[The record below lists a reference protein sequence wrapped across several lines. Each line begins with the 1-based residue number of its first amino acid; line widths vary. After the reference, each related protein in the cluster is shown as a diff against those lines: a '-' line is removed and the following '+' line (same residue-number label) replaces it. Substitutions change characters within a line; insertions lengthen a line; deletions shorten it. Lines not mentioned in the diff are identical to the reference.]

1 MWSEPTVGPQSHDT
15 RRGGHSADETLK
27 WMSHDMTTPN
37 GNHMHTVDLETMKL
51 REQVFEYARRRMN
64 YDPPPLDG
72 PKTISQLRQEVPET
86 VTEKG
91 LGGLEALNLFENVLA
106 EATISNDHPNYLSFI
121 PCAPTEAATLF
132 DLIVSASTIYGGSW
146 MEGSGAVYAENQVL
160 EFLAK
165 EVGLPDGAGGVFV
178 QGGTLGNL
186 SALVTA
192 REVFRAKNNFAD
204 TERLAVICS
213 KEAHS
218 SLKAVAKVMN
228 IELIRADVDEV
239 GKLSGDA
246 VRKAL
251 SNASHKVFAVVAT
264 AGTTN
269 FGIVDRISEIAEVT
283 KAQSLWLHI
292 DGAYGLAGIL
302 DPETRMLFAGIE
314 HCDSFIVDPHKWL
327 YAPFDACALVY
338 RNPAQA
344 RDAHMQ
350 KGEYLEALNDSPD
363 HNPADYGFGLTRRVR
378 GLPLWFSM
386 ATHGI
391 QAYRDAIAMNNQLAK
406 EIAKDIRSR
415 PYLELV
421 REPELS
427 VVVFERKGWDQAQ
440 YDSWSEKLLASGQA
454 FVLPSSHAGRP
465 HLRFAI
471 INPKTSFEDLSKIL
485 DSLED

>member
-1 MWSEPTVGPQSHDT
+1 MRDGA
-15 RRGGHSADETLK
+15 R
-27 WMSHDMTTPN
+27 
-37 GNHMHTVDLETMKL
+37 MHTQSPETKALRNQIVAYAIERMDL
-51 REQVFEYARRRMN
+51 
-64 YDPPPLDG
+64 DPAPLDA
-72 PKTISQLRQEVPET
+72 PQTKQWLDANVPATI
-86 VTEKG
+86 TEDG
-91 LGGLEALNLFENVLA
+91 LGGTKALEVFGELLA
-106 EATISNDHPNYLSFI
+106 PATISTDHPNFLSFI
-121 PCAPTEAATLF
+121 PNAPSEAATFF
-132 DLIVSASTIYGGSW
+132 DLVVSASSIYGGSW

-160 EFLAK
+160 EFLAN
-165 EVGLPDGAGGVFV
+165 EVGLPNGAGGVFV

-192 REVFRAKNNFAD
+192 REVFRAKNNVAD

-251 SNASHKVFAVVAT
+251 SDASHKVFAVVAT

-283 KAQSLWLHI
+283 KEQSLWLHI

-427 VVVFERKGWDQAQ
+427 VVVFERKGWDQDQ

>member
-1 MWSEPTVGPQSHDT
+1 MRDGA
-15 RRGGHSADETLK
+15 R
-27 WMSHDMTTPN
+27 
-37 GNHMHTVDLETMKL
+37 MHTQSPETKALRNQIMAYAIERMDL
-51 REQVFEYARRRMN
+51 
-64 YDPPPLDG
+64 DPAPLDA
-72 PKTISQLRQEVPET
+72 PQTKTWLDQNVPAT
-86 VTEKG
+86 ITEQG
-91 LGGLEALNLFENVLA
+91 LGGAKALEVFGELLA
-106 EATISNDHPNYLSFI
+106 PATISTDHPNFLSFI
-121 PCAPTEAATLF
+121 PNAPSEAATFF
-132 DLIVSASTIYGGSW
+132 DLVVSASSIYGGSW

-160 EFLAK
+160 EFLAR
-165 EVGLPDGAGGVFV
+165 EVGLPDGAGGLFV

-192 REVFRAKNNFAD
+192 REVFRANNEVSP
-204 TERLAVICS
+204 TELLAVICS

-228 IELIRADVDEV
+228 IELIKAEVDDH
-239 GKLSGDA
+239 GKLTGDS
-246 VRKAL
+246 VMKAL
-251 SNASHKVFAVVAT
+251 AESKNRVFAVVAT

-269 FGIVDRISEIAEVT
+269 FGIVDRISEIAEIT
-283 KAQSLWLHI
+283 REHSLWLHI

-302 DPETRMLFAGIE
+302 DPATRDFFAGIE

-350 KGEYLEALNDSPD
+350 KGEYLEALNESPD

-386 ATHGI
+386 ATHGV
-391 QAYRDAIAMNNQLAK
+391 QAYRDAIALNNQLAQD
-406 EIAKDIRSR
+406 IADDIRQR
-415 PYLELV
+415 DYLELV
-421 REPELS
+421 REPQLS
-427 VVVFERKGWDQAQ
+427 VVVFERKGWGQAQ
-440 YDSWSEKLLASGQA
+440 YDSWSEKLLLSGEA

-465 HLRFAI
+465 NLRFAI
-471 INPKTSFEDLSKIL
+471 INPKTSFEDLTKIL